1 MNAISKEPTLQSIL
15 DQYEVVF
22 KEGLDTL
29 KNFTAKIYV
38 DPTVKPRFFKARPV
52 TYALRSQIESELD
65 RQVEKGTITPISFSE
80 WAAPIV
86 PVMKNDKTIRICG
99 DFRVTINQASKLD
112 QYPIPKVEDLF
123 SQLSGGKTFTKLDMS
138 QAYQQLLLDEDS
150 QNFVV
155 VNTHKGLFKYKRL
168 PFGVS
173 SAPGIFQRVMD
184 TILKDIPH
192 VIVYL
197 DDILI
202 TGASQQEHLQILER
216 VLSRLKEVGL
226 RLNRRKCLFLQPS
239 VTYLGYRIDAEGL
252 HPTECK
258 IQAINNAPRPQ
269 NLTDLKS
276 YLGLLTYYGKF
287 IPNMSTLLAPLYQ
300 LLKSSTGWQWTEKQ
314 EETFQKSKK
323 VLTSSSVLTHFDTNL
338 DIILSV
344 DVSAYGV
351 GAILAHKM
359 PNGSERPVAFASRTL
374 SCSEKNYSQIEKEAL
389 ACVFG
394 VKKFHQYLYGHHF
407 TLITDHKP
415 LIQLLNGQ
423 SAISTQASA
432 RIQHWTLTLSSYEYS
447 IIFRSS
453 EENANA
459 DAMSQLP
466 VKECVPDPP
475 NPADTVLLLE
485 HLESSPVNVSQIWN
499 RTRRDPLL
507 SRVYR
512 FVMEGCLCGGQ
523 G

>member
-1 MNAISKEPTLQSIL
+1 M
-15 DQYEVVF
+15 
-22 KEGLDTL
+22 
-29 KNFTAKIYV
+29 
-38 DPTVKPRFFKARPV
+38 
-52 TYALRSQIESELD
+52 
-65 RQVEKGTITPISFSE
+65 
-80 WAAPIV
+80 
-86 PVMKNDKTIRICG
+86 
-99 DFRVTINQASKLD
+99 
-112 QYPIPKVEDLF
+112 
-123 SQLSGGKTFTKLDMS
+123 
-138 QAYQQLLLDEDS
+138 
-150 QNFVV
+150 
-155 VNTHKGLFKYKRL
+155 
-168 PFGVS
+168 
-173 SAPGIFQRVMD
+173 
-184 TILKDIPH
+184 
-192 VIVYL
+192 
-197 DDILI
+197 
-202 TGASQQEHLQILER
+202 
-216 VLSRLKEVGL
+216 
-226 RLNRRKCLFLQPS
+226 
-239 VTYLGYRIDAEGL
+239 TYLGYRIDAEGL

-269 NLTDLKS
+269 NLTELKS

-323 VLTSSSVLTHFDTNL
+323 VLTSSSVLIHFDTNL

-344 DVSAYGV
+344 DASAYGV
-351 GAILAHKM
+351 GAILAHRM

-432 RIQHWTLTLSSYEYS
+432 RIQRWTLTLSSYEYS

-459 DAMSQLP
+459 DAMSRLP

-475 NPADTVLLLE
+475 NPAETVLLLE
-485 HLESSPVNVSQIWN
+485 HLESSPVNASQIRN
-499 RTRRDPLL
+499 LTRRDPLL

-512 FVMEGCLCGGQ
+512 FVMEGWTAQVDQDLLPFSKRKEELSTMDGCLLWGKRVIVPPSLHRSILCELHEGHPGTSRMKCLARMFVWWPGLDLDIERTVASCSLCQ
-523 G
+523 SHRAAVPTVPLQPWTWPTKPWTRIHMDLAGPFLNQMFLVLIDLYSKWIEVLPLTSTTSTALIQKIRPLFAVWSTHNCCD

>member
-1 MNAISKEPTLQSIL
+1 
-15 DQYEVVF
+15 
-22 KEGLDTL
+22 
-29 KNFTAKIYV
+29 
-38 DPTVKPRFFKARPV
+38 
-52 TYALRSQIESELD
+52 
-65 RQVEKGTITPISFSE
+65 
-80 WAAPIV
+80 
-86 PVMKNDKTIRICG
+86 
-99 DFRVTINQASKLD
+99 
-112 QYPIPKVEDLF
+112 
-123 SQLSGGKTFTKLDMS
+123 
-138 QAYQQLLLDEDS
+138 
-150 QNFVV
+150 
-155 VNTHKGLFKYKRL
+155 
-168 PFGVS
+168 
-173 SAPGIFQRVMD
+173 MD

-192 VIVYL
+192 VIAYLQL

-202 TGASQQEHLQILER
+202 TGASQQEHLQTLER

-269 NLTDLKS
+269 NLTELKS

-323 VLTSSSVLTHFDTNL
+323 VLTSLSVLIHFDSNQ

-344 DVSAYGV
+344 DAPAYGV

-394 VKKFHQYLYGHHF
+394 VKIFHQYLYGHHF

-432 RIQHWTLTLSSYEYS
+432 RIQRWTLTLSSYEYS

-459 DAMSQLP
+459 DAMSRLP
-466 VKECVPDPP
+466 VKECVPDAP
-475 NPADTVLLLE
+475 NPAETVLLL
-485 HLESSPVNVSQIWN
+485 
-499 RTRRDPLL
+499 
-507 SRVYR
+507 
-512 FVMEGCLCGGQ
+512 
-523 G
+523 